1 MKKMPKEQLIE
12 ILEIFKDSFDKNN
25 IEVGIS
31 KIEKSSISS
40 RRLSVTFNKSKST
53 IHNIKNGQEKTNK
66 LVINKNKHD
75 DLIIEAF
82 KKNKCLF
89 GRVRLANYIREK
101 YQIYLN
107 YRTLGR
113 IMNRLGLFC
122 VIRRKRK
129 QREQKDT
136 SVKFLDLVQRDY
148 NGENNQIIATDVT
161 YIPAPRDCVNNF
173 VFLSIAI
180 DHRSKYIVNY
190 NISKTNDLELV
201 MKHMSKIK
209 FNKKWIAHSDHGFQ
223 YSSKKYLESIQNNN
237 GVVSMARI
245 GNSLDNR
252 EVEYFFSILKSECLK
267 LIDVTKINFS
277 ELKSII
283 DNFILWYNNERIQ
296 SSLKWKTPQD
306 FWGVCGQ

>member
-1 MKKMPKEQLIE
+1 
-12 ILEIFKDSFDKNN
+12 
-25 IEVGIS
+25 
-31 KIEKSSISS
+31 
-40 RRLSVTFNKSKST
+40 
-53 IHNIKNGQEKTNK
+53 
-66 LVINKNKHD
+66 
-75 DLIIEAF
+75 
-82 KKNKCLF
+82 
-89 GRVRLANYIREK
+89 
-101 YQIYLN
+101 
-107 YRTLGR
+107 
-113 IMNRLGLFC
+113 MNRLGLFC

>member
-1 MKKMPKEQLIE
+1 
-12 ILEIFKDSFDKNN
+12 
-25 IEVGIS
+25 
-31 KIEKSSISS
+31 
-40 RRLSVTFNKSKST
+40 
-53 IHNIKNGQEKTNK
+53 
-66 LVINKNKHD
+66 
-75 DLIIEAF
+75 
-82 KKNKCLF
+82 
-89 GRVRLANYIREK
+89 
-101 YQIYLN
+101 
-107 YRTLGR
+107 
-113 IMNRLGLFC
+113 MNRLGLFC

-161 YIPAPRDCVNNF
+161 YIPAPRDCENNF